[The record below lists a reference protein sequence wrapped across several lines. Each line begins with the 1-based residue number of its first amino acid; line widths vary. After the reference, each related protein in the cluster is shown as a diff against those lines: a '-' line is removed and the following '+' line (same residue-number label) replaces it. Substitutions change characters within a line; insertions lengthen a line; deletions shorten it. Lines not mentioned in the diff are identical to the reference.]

1 MGGGKMTQNKY
12 KMIHFYLFI
21 LVVFFTVF
29 GQTPI
34 IHAASL
40 NLFGTTTAS
49 NNSQTS
55 PSAPFLNEVNVPVN
69 FLIEGSDSVSAGAIT
84 TGNKYAVMNIPSE
97 MAGYIQP
104 NPNGNATVQTTVTV
118 PFSQSPVQPLMLTI
132 NTVVGMIDLALISN
146 QYKTA
151 IHQALDELES
161 ENFGSHE
168 LSMAITEQTPTQY
181 SVEISDALLPILT
194 ETLAE
199 RVEKL
204 QEAVTAVPLLGTILG
219 TWLSTFT
226 LSLSGLVN
234 DLESP
239 TSARSKDLVAAS
251 ILGHTNVALPF
262 LISSPRLTNDLTAN
276 FTGGFIQ
283 TDQVSIQLG
292 GTIGTTPIYFSAGSL
307 LWHEE
312 TLPNLLN
319 FGQHQIQTQ
328 EDELFLASNNN
339 QITTAS
345 LFLEDSRSITK
356 NWQLK
361 VQQLT
366 PWQNNTNQ
374 LDAQLQLAVTDLT
387 TTFPVNSLSSSA
399 NQLIQLSTG
408 TQQALLQLHG
418 VSEPGQVQLDIDQ
431 FRLAVPKES
440 LKTIGTYSTTI
451 EWILSDTP

>member
-12 KMIHFYLFI
+12 KTIHFYLFI

-84 TGNKYAVMNIPSE
+84 TGNKYAVMDIPSE

-104 NPNGNATVQTTVTV
+104 DDHATVQTTVTV
-118 PFSQSPVQPLMLTI
+118 PFSQSQVQPLMLTI

-168 LSMAITEQTPTQY
+168 LSVAITEQTPTQY

-239 TSARSKDLVAAS
+239 TSVESKNLVAAS
-251 ILGHTNVALPF
+251 ILGNSSVTLPF
-262 LISSPRLTNDLTAN
+262 LVSSPQITNDLTAN
-276 FTGGFIQ
+276 FKGGFIQ
-283 TDQVSIQLG
+283 TDQSTLSLG
-292 GTIGTTPIYFSAGSL
+292 EAAGTTPVYFSAGTL
-307 LWHEE
+307 LWHKD
-312 TLPNLLN
+312 TLPITLD
-319 FGQHQIQTQ
+319 FGQHQIQTYQ
-328 EDELFLASNNN
+328 DELFVASDNN
-339 QITTAS
+339 QPTTAS
-345 LFLEDSRSITK
+345 LFLEDNRSITK

-361 VQQLT
+361 IQQVE
-366 PWQNNTNQ
+366 PWQNGMNQ
-374 LDAQLQLAVTDLT
+374 LNAHLQLAMADLT
-387 TTFPVNSLSSSA
+387 TTFPVDNLFSSA
-399 NQLIQLSTG
+399 NQLLQLSIG
-408 TQQALLQLHG
+408 QQQTLLQLDN
-418 VSEPGQVQLDIDQ
+418 VAEPGQVQLDIDQ